1 MSVNRSTDPGR
12 VAAFRLLV
20 LTVLWAAFGL
30 VWFEAPPVAADG
42 TETLGPPTI
51 GVADGTGVVIGGTGL
66 FIQPS
71 SFDVVVPAD
80 ASVEQVILYWESGHR
95 EGDFSG
101 EVSDETLTVNGIEVL
116 GLHAGGPTVFFNDG
130 SRDVVTATHRV
141 DITGLG
147 LVGPGTT
154 TLTIAGLDPDEI
166 GDGAAVVIIYRQ
178 PGVIN
183 EIRIVDGNDIAFAG
197 FPPPRF
203 TTVPQ
208 TFTFAAEDQPRT
220 AELGL
225 VAASTHTT
233 DEMES
238 PPRPSA
244 LLYTVGGVTTRI
256 NDPFPDTQGRELD
269 SVIVPVIVPAG
280 ETEITVQ
287 LISDDNGTQDLP
299 ASLVWMVGSLVV
311 PVTQAPPVGSL
322 VVRKEVTGVVTALEF
337 AVDLDCSDDVFD
349 QSLTLVA
356 GGEVTVGDL
365 PVGTECTVSE
375 VPLFGFVDPVFS
387 PSDTVTISAAGEV
400 VEITVTN
407 VRIPGELPPTGLT
420 GGIAFLALVVLAVG
434 SLLVVVSRRRPA
446 AVGSGRF
453 S

>member
-1 MSVNRSTDPGR
+1 
-12 VAAFRLLV
+12 
-20 LTVLWAAFGL
+20 
-30 VWFEAPPVAADG
+30 
-42 TETLGPPTI
+42 
-51 GVADGTGVVIGGTGL
+51 
-66 FIQPS
+66 
-71 SFDVVVPAD
+71 
-80 ASVEQVILYWESGHR
+80 
-95 EGDFSG
+95 
-101 EVSDETLTVNGIEVL
+101 
-116 GLHAGGPTVFFNDG
+116 
-130 SRDVVTATHRV
+130 
-141 DITGLG
+141 
-147 LVGPGTT
+147 
-154 TLTIAGLDPDEI
+154 
-166 GDGAAVVIIYRQ
+166 
-178 PGVIN
+178 
-183 EIRIVDGNDIAFAG
+183 
-197 FPPPRF
+197 
-203 TTVPQ
+203 
-208 TFTFAAEDQPRT
+208 
-220 AELGL
+220 
-225 VAASTHTT
+225 
-233 DEMES
+233 
-238 PPRPSA
+238 
-244 LLYTVGGVTTRI
+244 
-256 NDPFPDTQGRELD
+256 
-269 SVIVPVIVPAG
+269 VIVPAG

-434 SLLVVVSRRRPA
+434 SLLVVVSRRRRP
-446 AVGSGRF
+446 VGV
-453 S
+453 